1 MQSSSVNSTCVD
13 VSHPFENG
21 TVDKSHTSPP
31 ATKLLQISDDG
42 DDEEDGKEVDLAQL
56 NMMDILHAE
65 SPQHSLLA
73 PCDCSDTPTG
83 TSKTAPP
90 QCSEDDVAHL
100 AAENADSCNSSPSSH
115 SWTGRSPPQSGVGE
129 ERSTINTLEPQHTT
143 YEVYTMSFGGV
154 HCYYCGNPAPSMHN
168 DHMTSDDK
176 LELLSQQGQSE
187 VQPTGTTS
195 TGALEDHN
203 TGSHYEAYN
212 VSFGGVY
219 TFSSA
224 VSSNVGERK
233 GLPVETEDRLEQ
245 QEVELSTSPL
255 RRDDSEA
262 ASHLPAADKESND
275 DANATKALECN
286 KKTVSEIYEMKFDGL
301 YTFSTAESPR
311 ADSCDNEVPEVQ
323 KCQEKEECSGKE
335 RKLPTSDEKTNVSGL
350 RDDEKRSSQH
360 ETQNANVSYELFT
373 VSFGGVHTF
382 TSTPSPASH
391 EKKPL
396 GCDDSAPT
404 STVERPS
411 SLQRQDKGQERAADM
426 MVPKH
431 VDEKTTTSRGQI
443 TSTPYEVHTV
453 TYRGLH
459 TFTASCSDIV
469 MAETMVM

>member
-21 TVDKSHTSPP
+21 TIDKSHTSPP
-31 ATKLLQISDDG
+31 ATKLLQIPDDG
-42 DDEEDGKEVDLAQL
+42 DDEEDGLKEVDLAQL

-65 SPQHSLLA
+65 SPQHSLSA
-73 PCDCSDTPTG
+73 PRDRSDTPTVC

-154 HCYYCGNPAPSMHN
+154 HCYSCGDPAPSMHN
-168 DHMTSDDK
+168 DQTTSDDK
-176 LELLSQQGQSE
+176 LELRSQLGQSE
-187 VQPTGTTS
+187 VEPTGTTS

-224 VSSNVGERK
+224 VSSKVGERK

-245 QEVELSTSPL
+245 QEAELSTSL
-255 RRDDSEA
+255 QRREDSDT
-262 ASHLPAADKESND
+262 ASHLPASDSESND
-275 DANATKALECN
+275 GVSVTKTLECD
-286 KKTVSEIYEMKFDGL
+286 KKIGSEIYEMKFDGL
-301 YTFSTAESPR
+301 YTFSTAECSR
-311 ADSCDNEVPEVQ
+311 ADSCDNEVPKVL
-323 KCQEKEECSGKE
+323 KRPEKKLSTSEE
-335 RKLPTSDEKTNVSGL
+335 SDMSGL

-360 ETQNANVSYELFT
+360 ETQKSYELFT
-373 VSFGGVHTF
+373 VSFGGVHMF

-396 GCDDSAPT
+396 GCRDSEPT

-431 VDEKTTTSRGQI
+431 VDEKTTSGGQI
-443 TSTPYEVHTV
+443 TSTPYEVHTM

-459 TFTASCSDIV
+459 TFTASCSG
-469 MAETMVM
+469 METMVM